1 MSEPLTPASEVEALG
16 TAASDEAQV
25 RSVEFSEQ
33 SGAGVIDKEGNLDL
47 ILDINVPVI
56 VRLGEAEMSIDDI
69 LALAAGSVVELN
81 RLASDP
87 VDVLVRDKLIARG
100 EVVLVDENF
109 GVRITNILTVD
120 ERISTAT
127 STS

>member
-1 MSEPLTPASEVEALG
+1 MSEPLTPASGGEDLE
-16 TAASDEAQV
+16 TAAGDEAQV

-33 SGAGVIDKEGNLDL
+33 SGANTLKKEGNLDL

-56 VRLGEAEMSIDDI
+56 VRLGQAEMSIDDV
-69 LALAAGSVVELN
+69 LALAAGSVVELD

-109 GVRITNILTVD
+109 GVRITNILAAD

>member
-1 MSEPLTPASEVEALG
+1 MSEPLTPAPEDEAPA

-33 SGAGVIDKEGNLDL
+33 SGAGAVEREGSLDL
-47 ILDINVPVI
+47 ILDISVPVI
-56 VRLGEAEMSIDDI
+56 VRLGQSEMSIDEV
-69 LALAAGSVVELN
+69 LALAAGSVVELD

-109 GVRITNILTVD
+109 GVRITNILTAD

>member
-1 MSEPLTPASEVEALG
+1 MSEPLTPAPEGEALE
-16 TAASDEAQV
+16 TAAGNEAQV

-33 SGAGVIDKEGNLDL
+33 SGAGAVEKEGNLDL
-47 ILDINVPVI
+47 ILDINVPVV
-56 VRLGEAEMSIDDI
+56 VRLGQSEMSIDDV
-69 LALAAGSVVELN
+69 LALAAGSVVELD

-109 GVRITNILTVD
+109 GVRITNILTAD
-120 ERISTAT
+120 ERVSTAT